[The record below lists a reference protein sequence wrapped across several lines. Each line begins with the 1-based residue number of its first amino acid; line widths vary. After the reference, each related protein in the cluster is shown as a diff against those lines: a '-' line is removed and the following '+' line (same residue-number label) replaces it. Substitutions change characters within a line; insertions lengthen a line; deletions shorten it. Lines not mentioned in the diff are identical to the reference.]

1 MKIDIDFIKKIFN
14 MTIKLNKKEDKIKL
28 SQYEDLIPMYD
39 IYSQKIYAINKQN
52 IHYRL
57 IESHYRIINHEIYKW
72 LNNLYDKYKEDK
84 VLSIKFKYNIDI
96 LKNYDIDT
104 LIETSYKSLY
114 KYSPLLGLSISICKR
129 NSFNPYVQHLKPY
142 YTKLELIK
150 LGQNMNLI
158 KSDIN
163 PEYLIDQ
170 DIHYDIC
177 KTVSSNDVS
186 FDEIKSHHQYII
198 DNKLQSWICFY
209 SFTGSFL
216 FNKYLR
222 NIKNTCRNIGENI
235 DENIDENKRYSLR
248 TNNNLIADNFL
259 IGLKLL
265 VNQMEH
271 SPELINN
278 YDIYRFLWDDSFLIN
293 LKEGDILIDSG
304 FLSTTRDPFYSP
316 GLSGHFGLILVKIKI
331 PKNKKGV
338 GLFIENFSMFPKE
351 EEFLL
356 PPYSKL
362 KLLSKNDNFKYYH
375 IVPEFE
381 KLINRK
387 YEFELLDVDYDKI
400 KSIKLNLK
408 SNIIN
413 LKLITNINLI
423 SINGVDRIDIIKQF
437 ISLYSINNKI
447 NLKVNNSNKIYSFN
461 FNWFDSSNNSSY
473 SKYYYNN
480 IRDGFLLSI
489 FDEMGY
495 PYLNIELGE
504 NLVVNYLNKLYFG
517 ENILDF
523 NNDKDIMDLI
533 FHIGR
538 IFYYKSALIWH
549 KYDSFIKFKNN
560 YASNISIF
568 LHMNSYNETIYKY
581 LKYNKEY
588 ISSNPFIYFE
598 PGYWYLDEYFNKSI
612 TMINIPEELIKC
624 KNNKELYIEIVEKN
638 FNFFP
643 KMFEQMDKN
652 IISKSYV
659 KLDIY
664 EKLKADGIIENF
676 KPDIQHSKSDILDDD
691 FNLVFRQPIRR
702 I

>member
-14 MTIKLNKKEDKIKL
+14 MKIKLSKIKDKIKL

-39 IYSQKIYAINKQN
+39 IYSQKIYPINKQN

-57 IESHYRIINHEIYKW
+57 IEAHYRIINHEIYKW
-72 LNNLYDKYKEDK
+72 LTNLYDKYKSDK
-84 VLSIKFKYNIDI
+84 ILGAKFKYNLDV
-96 LKNYDIDT
+96 LDNYDIDT
-104 LIETSYKSLY
+104 LIETSYTSLY

-129 NSFNPYVQHLKPY
+129 NSFNPYIQHLKPY

-163 PEYLIDQ
+163 LEYLIDQ
-170 DIHYDIC
+170 DIHYNIC

-198 DNKLQSWICFY
+198 DKKLKSWICFY

-222 NIKNTCRNIGENI
+222 NIKQSENYEQI
-235 DENIDENKRYSLR
+235 RSL
-248 TNNNLIADNFL
+248 TNNLIADNYL
-259 IGLKLL
+259 DGLKVL
-265 VNQMEH
+265 VNQMEN

-278 YDIYRFLWDDSFLIN
+278 YDIYRFIWDDSFLIN
-293 LKEGDILIDSG
+293 LKEGDIFTDFG

-375 IVPEFE
+375 ILPEFE

-387 YEFELLDVDYDKI
+387 YEFELIDVNYSKFKIEYLNKKTKLLTEKILDETI
-400 KSIKLNLK
+400 S
-408 SNIIN
+408 SNEIIP
-413 LKLITNINLI
+413 NINLI
-423 SINGVDRIDIIKQF
+423 SINGIDRIDLIKQF
-437 ISLYSINNKI
+437 ISLYSSNNKI
-447 NLKVNNSNKIYSFN
+447 NLKVNNSKKIYSFN
-461 FNWFDSSNNSSY
+461 FNWFDSSSGSSY

-489 FDEMGY
+489 FDEFGY
-495 PYLNIELGE
+495 PYLNIELGQF
-504 NLVVNYLNKLYFG
+504 LAINYLNKLYFG

-523 NNDKDIMDLI
+523 NKDKDIIDLI

-549 KYDSFIKFKNN
+549 KYNSFIEFNNN
-560 YASNISIF
+560 YSTNINIF
-568 LHMNSYNETIYKY
+568 LHMGLYNDTIYRY
-581 LKYNKEY
+581 LKYNEEF
-588 ISSNPFIYFE
+588 ISSNPFISFDI
-598 PGYWYLDEYFNKSI
+598 GYWYLDEYFNKSI
-612 TMINIPEELIKC
+612 SMINIPEELIKC
-624 KNNKELYIEIVEKN
+624 KNNKELYIEIVEKY
-638 FNFFP
+638 FNFYP
-643 KMFEQMDKN
+643 KMLEQMDKN
-652 IISKSYV
+652 IISKAYV
-659 KLDIY
+659 KFDIY

-676 KPDIQHSKSDILDDD
+676 KPYIEHSKSDILDDD
-691 FNLVFRQPIRR
+691 FKLVFRQPIRR